1 MALRITT
8 QLQTSKGVTS
18 EAYLNIDDFRILKS
32 GKSKSQ
38 VRWYQSQAEREANIN
53 DTIKVPVNEN
63 IREVYAIQL
72 VDINST
78 IAAAYSAIASLLK
91 AEGHTVQ
98 SDDTGSWVT
107 V

>member
-8 QLQTSKGVTS
+8 QLQTSKGITTG
-18 EAYLNIDDFRILKS
+18 AYLIIDDYRILKS

-53 DTIKVPVNEN
+53 DTVKVIVNQN
-63 IREVYAIQL
+63 IREVYSIDL

-78 IAAAYSAIASLLK
+78 IAAAYNAIATLLK

-107 V
+107 I

>member
-1 MALRITT
+1 MALKITT
-8 QLQTSKGVTS
+8 QLQTSKGITT
-18 EAYLNIDDFRILKS
+18 EAYLNIDDFRITKD

-38 VRWYQSQAEREANIN
+38 VRWYQSQAERDANIK
-53 DTIKVPVNEN
+53 DTVQVPVNHN
-63 IREVYAIQL
+63 IREVYSIQL
-72 VDINST
+72 VDIDST
-78 IAAAYSAIASLLK
+78 IVAAYSAIATLLK